1 MPDSTVKTYE
11 LMLLIT
17 PSLSEEAAK
26 EKITSILDEQIKA
39 NQGEVTFEDFWGRK
53 NLAYPINK
61 ETAATYYVCQFSID
75 GDKFKGIDEELRL
88 DNDVLRYLV
97 TTVSTKVPP
106 MTLEQIQAWNAEH
119 LPAQQRG
126 KKNEEKRAPRKG
138 KHVDTRPEMQPVTA
152 EDKPKP
158 TEEETKA
165 KDKEKAAIDKSRL
178 DEELNQMLED
188 I

>member
-1 MPDSTVKTYE
+1 MPDSPVKTYE
-11 LMLLIT
+11 LMLLIA
-17 PSLSEEAAK
+17 PSLSEDDAK
-26 EKITSILDEQIKA
+26 TKIQSLLDELIKA

-53 NLAYPINK
+53 TLAYPINK

-75 GDKFKGIDEELRL
+75 GDKLKGIDEELRL

-97 TTVSTKVPP
+97 TTVTTKVPP
-106 MTLEQIQAWNAEH
+106 MTLEQIRAWNTEK
-119 LPAQQRG
+119 LPAEQRG

-138 KHVDTRPEMQPVTA
+138 KHVDTRPEMQPVSS

-158 TEEETKA
+158 KAEDDTA